1 MKRAI
6 LLSGI
11 CTLSVVAEEKKTL
24 SGHVFAWPFANVE
37 EMQPRGG
44 STQGTEVVLDEAASV
59 NWLRLQQAGTKEY
72 VKDMQAIVALAGSYR
87 VSFDFVETMGFREG
101 YQPPKPY
108 FSWGTEHVHVLALE
122 ADFVSLQHSL
132 VMFFKDKD
140 GNESGPMVMKHWRQD
155 WRYEDTNL
163 HTFQGKSV
171 WAQETKTAE
180 EVKGKWTQAVYQV
193 DDSPRYEVV
202 GDWSHENGI
211 STWKS
216 ESCLRPLPRREFA
229 VRDDY
234 DVLQGTH
241 EITITP
247 TGWVHTQAN
256 QKLAVRGEG
265 GSKIVGQEIGVNRYE
280 SIISPSLQA
289 AEVNLEKSGEYW
301 AEVRKMWA
309 EIYEKNE
316 SFSLKGKVEGKK
328 LYEEHFGYAMKL
340 EGSDETY
347 DAVKGRAHARETI
360 MKFLDLGE
368 AEKEKG
374 KAEDKKK
381 AKY

>member
-1 MKRAI
+1 
-6 LLSGI
+6 
-11 CTLSVVAEEKKTL
+11 
-24 SGHVFAWPFANVE
+24 
-37 EMQPRGG
+37 
-44 STQGTEVVLDEAASV
+44 
-59 NWLRLQQAGTKEY
+59 
-72 VKDMQAIVALAGSYR
+72 MQAIVALAGSYR

-216 ESCLRPLPRREFA
+216 ESCFCLL
-229 VRDDY
+229 Y
-234 DVLQGTH
+234 T
-241 EITITP
+241 
-247 TGWVHTQAN
+247 
-256 QKLAVRGEG
+256 
-265 GSKIVGQEIGVNRYE
+265 
-280 SIISPSLQA
+280 SPSPRDR
-289 AEVNLEKSGEYW
+289 G
-301 AEVRKMWA
+301 
-309 EIYEKNE
+309 
-316 SFSLKGKVEGKK
+316 
-328 LYEEHFGYAMKL
+328 
-340 EGSDETY
+340 
-347 DAVKGRAHARETI
+347 
-360 MKFLDLGE
+360 
-368 AEKEKG
+368 
-374 KAEDKKK
+374 
-381 AKY
+381 